1 MPRRVVGE
9 VGLDLGGGEAELRL
23 RRHARGVLAAALG
36 GSFQASTLAAIKAAS
51 HAKDAREKRD
61 TDFHKTALVLAREY
75 LRANGYS
82 KSCDALA
89 KEVGSGLEKL
99 ELADNVDL
107 GSVIREFDSYYQL
120 KLGRPPKLL
129 RRRDNENK
137 PPKPPGV
144 YERRKRGAA
153 RAAAEKAE
161 RVERPREAG

>member
-1 MPRRVVGE
+1 M
-9 VGLDLGGGEAELRL
+9 
-23 RRHARGVLAAALG
+23 
-36 GSFQASTLAAIKAAS
+36 ASTLAAIKAAS

-120 KLGRPPKLL
+120 KLGRPPNRSSAGLIDSKLVF
-129 RRRDNENK
+129 
-137 PPKPPGV
+137 G
-144 YERRKRGAA
+144 
-153 RAAAEKAE
+153 
-161 RVERPREAG
+161 PR